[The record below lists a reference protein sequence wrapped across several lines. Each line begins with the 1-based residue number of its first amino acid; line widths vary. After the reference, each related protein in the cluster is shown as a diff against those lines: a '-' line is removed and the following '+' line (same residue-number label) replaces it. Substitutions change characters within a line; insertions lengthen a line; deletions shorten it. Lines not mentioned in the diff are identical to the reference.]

1 LHPLASKGGAIVSK
15 LGLVFNKKTIRKDG
29 LFIGRNKDRD
39 SDPSKCGVP
48 GKKMTK
54 NAGIAVV
61 DSIGGIGYNFYKLH

>member
-1 LHPLASKGGAIVSK
+1 MPSERM
-15 LGLVFNKKTIRKDG
+15 VF
-29 LFIGRNKDRD
+29 FIGRNKDRD
-39 SDPSKCGVP
+39 SNPSKCDVP